1 MFGWISSKLKKIQLQ
16 RELIKSNAENMTI
29 IDGLSILNP
38 NWRISFGRFPFYD
51 NETDTLD
58 LQALYNYIFD
68 LHFKNDKYHTNEC
81 ETCHYYAEKWNEAR
95 FSLEFSQLDYSERVE
110 LEHLRELFMILT
122 GEEVY
127 YHTSD
132 FRNLKKIIKD
142 YRDQYRNLDETIS
155 NFENKIYQKNEEI
168 ERLHQKLDKIKS
180 KPVKAIEKEPSKDE
194 RPITRNSKIYH
205 KFKINVLK
213 RDKVCQ
219 CCGSTHD
226 LHVHHLSS
234 YRYDK
239 SKRADPSNGI
249 VLCSKCHTE
258 YHSQYGKS
266 HKNNPVNFAKFM
278 REYSSPTQ
286 INLDYNLNENNAT
299 HIIGGK

>member
-58 LQALYNYIFD
+58 LQALSDYITT
-68 LHFKNDKYHTNEC
+68 LHFRKHSYHINEC

-122 GEEVY
+122 GEEEY

-132 FRNLKKIIKD
+132 FRNLKKIIKKMKKLKD
-142 YRDQYRNLDETIS
+142 YIRN
-155 NFENKIYQKNEEI
+155 
-168 ERLHQKLDKIKS
+168 
-180 KPVKAIEKEPSKDE
+180 
-194 RPITRNSKIYH
+194 
-205 KFKINVLK
+205 
-213 RDKVCQ
+213 
-219 CCGSTHD
+219 
-226 LHVHHLSS
+226 
-234 YRYDK
+234 
-239 SKRADPSNGI
+239 
-249 VLCSKCHTE
+249 
-258 YHSQYGKS
+258 
-266 HKNNPVNFAKFM
+266 
-278 REYSSPTQ
+278 
-286 INLDYNLNENNAT
+286 
-299 HIIGGK
+299 